1 MWHKI
6 TIFTTMMHAFLEH
19 GSLIDNNSAKRASR
33 KATKI
38 HTFTQKENNKYNKNN
53 GIRIPVN

>member
-1 MWHKI
+1 MPHK
-6 TIFTTMMHAFLEH
+6 TSKCSRFNAFLEH
-19 GSLIDNNSAKRASR
+19 NPSIGNNSAKCASR

-53 GIRIPVN
+53 GICIPVN

>member
-1 MWHKI
+1 MPHK
-6 TIFTTMMHAFLEH
+6 TSKCSRFNAFLEH
-19 GSLIDNNSAKRASR
+19 GFPIDNNSAKRASR

-53 GIRIPVN
+53 GICIPVN